1 VEEIDLIR
9 KKERGELFDEW
20 PEKYDQWFTTP
31 IGTLVK
37 KYEAEL
43 VLDLLKPGPGEII
56 LDAGCGTG
64 VFTVDILSFNSHV
77 VGIDISL
84 PMLMRAAQKTRG
96 YDFQTVLADIS
107 HLPFSKNVF
116 DKVISVTAL
125 EFIEDA
131 KGALKE
137 LFRVTKGGGCI
148 VVATLNSLSPWAARR
163 KAEAKKEHSLFRKAI
178 FRSPDELRS
187 LALVGSVIKT
197 AVHFQKEEDPVHA
210 PEIERQGQRKGLN
223 TGAFVAVRWEKP
235 RG

>member
-1 VEEIDLIR
+1 MIC

-31 IGTLVK
+31 IGNLVK
-37 KYEAEL
+37 KYEVEL

-56 LDAGCGTG
+56 LDVGCGTG

-84 PMLMRAAQKTRG
+84 PMLMRAVQKIRG
-96 YDFQTVLADIS
+96 YDFQPILADIS
-107 HLPFSKNVF
+107 HLPFSESVF

-125 EFIEDA
+125 EFIENA

-137 LFRVTKGGGCI
+137 LFRVTRRGGCI
-148 VVATLNSLSPWAARR
+148 VVATLNTLSPWATRR
-163 KAEAKKEHSLFRKAI
+163 RAEAKKGHTLFRKAI
-178 FRSPDELRS
+178 FRSPDELCS
-187 LALVGSVIKT
+187 LAPFASVIKT
-197 AVHFQKEEDPVHA
+197 AIHFQKEEDPAHA
-210 PEIERQGQRKGLN
+210 PEIEREGQRQGLN

-235 RG
+235 

>member
-1 VEEIDLIR
+1 MIR

-31 IGTLVK
+31 IGNLVK

-43 VLDLLKPGPGEII
+43 ILDLLKPGPGEII
-56 LDAGCGTG
+56 LDVGCGTG

-84 PMLMRAAQKTRG
+84 PMLMHAVQKTRG
-96 YDFQTVLADIS
+96 YDFQAVLADIS
-107 HLPFSKNVF
+107 HLPFSESVF
-116 DKVISVTAL
+116 NKVISVTAL

-137 LFRVTKGGGCI
+137 LFRVTRRGGCI
-148 VVATLNSLSPWAARR
+148 VVATLNSLSPWATRR
-163 KAEAKKEHSLFRKAI
+163 RAEAKKGHILFRKAI

-187 LALVGSVIKT
+187 LAPVYSLIKT
-197 AVHFQKEEDPVHA
+197 AIHFQKEEDPAHA
-210 PEIERQGQRKGLN
+210 PAIEREGQRKGLN

-235 RG
+235 

>member
-1 VEEIDLIR
+1 MEGKDLIR
-9 KKERGELFDEW
+9 KKEKDELFDEW

-43 VLDLLKPGPGEII
+43 VLDLLKPAPGEII

-77 VGIDISL
+77 IGIDISL

-96 YDFQTVLADIS
+96 YDFQKVLADIS
-107 HLPFSKNVF
+107 HLPFSENVF

-131 KGALKE
+131 QSALKE
-137 LFRVTKGGGCI
+137 LFRVTRRGGCI
-148 VVATLNSLSPWAARR
+148 VVATLNSLSPWATRR
-163 KAEAKKEHSLFRKAI
+163 KAEAKKGHPLFRKAI
-178 FRSPDELRS
+178 FRSPDEIRS
-187 LALVGSVIKT
+187 LAPVGSLIKT
-197 AVHFQKEEDPVHA
+197 AIHFQKEEDPAHA
-210 PEIERQGQRKGLN
+210 PEIEREGQRKGLN
-223 TGAFVAVRWEKP
+223 TGAFVVVRWEKP
-235 RG
+235 

>member
-1 VEEIDLIR
+1 MIP
-9 KKERGELFDEW
+9 KKEKGELFDEW

-43 VLDLLKPGPGEII
+43 VLDLLKPAPGEMI

-84 PMLMRAAQKTRG
+84 PMLMRAAQKARG
-96 YDFQTVLADIS
+96 YDFQTVLADLS
-107 HLPFSKNVF
+107 HLPFSENVF

-131 KGALKE
+131 KGALEE
-137 LFRVTKGGGCI
+137 LFRVTRRGGYI
-148 VVATLNSLSPWAARR
+148 VVATLNSLSPWATRR
-163 KAEAKKEHSLFRKAI
+163 VAEAKKGHTLFQKAI
-178 FRSPDELRS
+178 FRSPNELRS
-187 LALVGSVIKT
+187 FAHVDSVTKT
-197 AVHFQKEEDPVHA
+197 AIHFQKEENPGLA
-210 PEIERQGQRKGLN
+210 PEIELEGQRKGLN
-223 TGAFVAVRWEKP
+223 TGAFVAVRWKKP
-235 RG
+235 F